1 MILEFI
7 VLEILM
13 KMGGFL
19 GLKFVIL
26 ILEMD
31 LLLCVLWGNLIV

>member
-7 VLEILM
+7 ELEILM
-13 KMGGFL
+13 NMGGFL

-31 LLLCVLWGNLIV
+31 LLLCVLW